1 MTELRPDQYVTTL
14 EELETLYGAVAQPAI
29 IKEVDH
35 IHPIYRPFIEAS
47 PLAVLATAGPGG
59 LNATARGDPAG
70 FIHIEDEH
78 TLILPDR
85 RGNNR
90 VDSLRNILADPR
102 VALLFFIPG
111 VGETLRVN
119 GTAKIIVC
127 PDYVD
132 RFAVSGK
139 PPKTVLR
146 IDVKSVLFQCMRAVM
161 RSEIWKQESQVDRKS
176 LPSVGTILRA
186 LSQAAIDDQVY
197 DQEAPQRLANTLY

>member
-14 EELETLYGAVAQPAI
+14 EELETLYGAVTQPAI

-85 RGNNR
+85 QGNNR

-119 GTAKIIVC
+119 GTGKIIAC
-127 PDYVD
+127 PDYLD

-146 IDVKSVLFQCMRAVM
+146 IDVKSVLFQCMRAVL
-161 RSEIWKQESQVDRKS
+161 RSEMWKQESQVDRKT
-176 LPSVGTILRA
+176 LPSVGTILRT
-186 LSQAAIDDQVY
+186 LSQAAIDDKAY

>member
-14 EELETLYGAVAQPAI
+14 EELETLYGAVTQPAI

-197 DQEAPQRLANTLY
+197 DQEAPQQLANTLY

>member
-35 IHPIYRPFIEAS
+35 IYPIYRPFIEAS

>member
-14 EELETLYGAVAQPAI
+14 EELETLYGAVTQPAI

-146 IDVKSVLFQCMRAVM
+146 IDVKSVLFQCMPAVM
-161 RSEIWKQESQVDRKS
+161 RSEIWKQESQVDRES

>member
-47 PLAVLATAGPGG
+47 PLAVLATAGPAG